1 MKNLLLLLMLAN
13 ILYFLWGRFAEEP
26 LQPGVAIVDE
36 SDLGPPLEAR
46 ADRSEEAVAS
56 VGAVLGSGEPSDLKA
71 VMGRSCVTVGPFRAS
86 ADADTAQTRYSG
98 EGMRTEV
105 RSAVGQIFVGHWV
118 QIRNIGSRNEGNA
131 MLGKLREGGLGDA
144 YLVETEDEGI
154 KISLGLFGDVNG
166 AEKIELQAK
175 ALGFNAEITPRMNEG
190 TVYFVDIALPPGRG
204 AGGIIEQYGE
214 SKVKL
219 RDAATCPQ
227 GQ

>member
-1 MKNLLLLLMLAN
+1 MKNLLLLLLLAN
-13 ILYFLWGRFAEEP
+13 ILYFLWGLFVEEST
-26 LQPGVAIVDE
+26 QPGVAIVDE
-36 SDLGPPLEAR
+36 SDLGPPLEVT

-56 VGAVLGSGEPSDLKA
+56 VGAVLGSGEPSDLEA
-71 VMGRSCVTVGPFRAS
+71 VMGRSCATVGPFRAI
-86 ADADTAQTRYSG
+86 ADADSAQTRYSG
-98 EGMRTEV
+98 EGMRAEM

-118 QIRNIGSRNEGNA
+118 QIRNVPSRSEGNA
-131 MLGKLREGGLGDA
+131 MLGKLRDGGLGDA

-154 KISLGLFGDVNG
+154 KISLGLFGDING

-175 ALGFNAEITPRMNEG
+175 GLGFNAEITPRMNEG

-214 SKVKL
+214 DKVKL